1 MLITSIL
8 EPKDKEKR
16 GKKKKNPNLSTIKK
30 DILNAKRRNEHAPRA
45 QETNENAGQ
54 LLTTDKGKS

>member
-1 MLITSIL
+1 MLITSIV

-16 GKKKKNPNLSTIKK
+16 EKKKPNLSDIKK
-30 DILNAKRRNEHAPRA
+30 DILNAKRRNKHAPRA

-54 LLTTDKGKS
+54 LLTTEKGKS